1 MKQLFK
7 DIIAIDGVK
16 GILLFSTEGRLHFHE
31 LNYPFHENP
40 TRQDWSFLTS
50 MMKDVR
56 EADLIYENS
65 RFYLRSTTAGY
76 LLVVMERATPISLV
90 RLSCDMA
97 IPALKK
103 QAVAP
108 KGIMRFFKRK

>member
-1 MKQLFK
+1 MNHFFK

-16 GILLFSTEGRLHFHE
+16 GILLFSPEGRLHFQE
-31 LNYPFHENP
+31 LNYPFHEDP
-40 TRQDWSFLTS
+40 ARQDWSFVPL
-50 MMKDVR
+50 MMKNIR
-56 EADLIYENS
+56 EADLVYENS
-65 RFYLRSTTAGY
+65 RFYLRSTAAGC
-76 LLVVMERATPISLV
+76 LLVVMERTTPISLV

-103 QAVAP
+103 QAGVS